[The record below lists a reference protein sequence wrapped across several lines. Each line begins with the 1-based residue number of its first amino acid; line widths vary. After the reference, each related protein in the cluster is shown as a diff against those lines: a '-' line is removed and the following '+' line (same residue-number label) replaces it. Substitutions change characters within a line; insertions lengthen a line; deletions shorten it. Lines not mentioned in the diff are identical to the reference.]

1 MDAYDAMTSDRPY
14 RKAMSKEEAVRE
26 IRTCSG
32 TQFDPDL
39 VEIFLEMMDE
49 RGRHEEYEN
58 TWFEM
63 DIYRHWAYE
72 EMLEDNG
79 ESDS

>member
-26 IRTCSG
+26 IQKCSG

-39 VEIFLEMMDE
+39 AEVFLEMIEEM
-49 RGRHEEYEN
+49 GRHGEYEDN
-58 TWFEM
+58 WFEM
-63 DIYRHWAYE
+63 DTYRHWAYE
-72 EMLEDNG
+72 ETLEDNG